1 MRRGTTPK
9 NYFRTELDITG
20 MDVMYITYKQ
30 SRQIAIEKSLEDIT
44 ITTET
49 EDEKTIYV
57 AEVELSQTDTL
68 ALSTIGDV
76 EIQIR
81 GRYPD
86 GSAIASNIIK
96 TKVCNILKEGVI

>member
-20 MDVMYITYKQ
+20 MAVMYITYKQ
-30 SRQIAIEKSLEDIT
+30 SGKVAIEKSLEDIT

-49 EDEKTIYV
+49 EDDKTIYV

-96 TKVCNILKEGVI
+96 TKVCNILKEGII

>member
-20 MDVMYITYKQ
+20 MDVLYITYKQ
-30 SRQIAIEKSLEDIT
+30 GGQKVIEKSKEDII
-44 ITTET
+44 ITQET
-49 EDEKTIYV
+49 VEERTIYV
-57 AEVELSQTDTL
+57 AEVELSQEDTL

-86 GSAIASNIIK
+86 GSTIASNIIK
-96 TKVCNILKEGVI
+96 SKVCGILKEGII

>member
-1 MRRGTTPK
+1 MRRGTTTK

-30 SRQIAIEKSLEDIT
+30 TGKVAIEKSLKEIT
-44 ITTET
+44 ITTEK

-68 ALSTIGDV
+68 ALSSIGDV

-96 TKVCNILKEGVI
+96 TKVCNILKEGII

>member
-20 MDVMYITYKQ
+20 MDVLYITYKQ
-30 SRQIAIEKSLEDIT
+30 NGKVAFEKTIDEIT
-44 ITTET
+44 ITQET
-49 EDEKTIYV
+49 QEEKTIYV
-57 AEVELSQTDTL
+57 AEVELSQEDTL
-68 ALSTIGDV
+68 ALSSVGDV

-86 GSAIASNIIK
+86 GSAVASNIIK
-96 TKVCNILKEGVI
+96 TKVCYILKEGII